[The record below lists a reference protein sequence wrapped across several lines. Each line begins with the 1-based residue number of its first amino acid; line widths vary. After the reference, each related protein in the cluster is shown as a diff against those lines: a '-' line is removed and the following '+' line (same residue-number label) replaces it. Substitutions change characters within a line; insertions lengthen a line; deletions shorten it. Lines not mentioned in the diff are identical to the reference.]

1 MSRELAS
8 VAIVGA
14 SCLVAETIKNA
25 YNTTNVLRDL
35 EIKTNVNL
43 RDNANKT
50 ADAVYQSGLA
60 DAEMTRNDAIIAG
73 VTAGCSGLSVLAM
86 SSSLATP
93 KGEAEVN
100 ALDNLTRLKPA
111 NAVVQD
117 DQNGVG
123 DLNNL
128 MDDEIKTALSNS
140 RGVDADGNVLDKSQK
155 YTVEHGKLK
164 ASADAS
170 GHTPE
175 EIYGES
181 TGEQRTL
188 FTKNVNKEKDGRTTE
203 LSSARQSRMN
213 IINTFTDMSKNICTI
228 GGQSANSA
236 VRANK
241 AAVDKNQSLL
251 GNAQDLL
258 KPVDQKL
265 SQELDGA
272 NADAKQAARALI
284 DQMNN
289 LNARG

>member
-25 YNTTNVLRDL
+25 YNTTNL

-111 NAVVQD
+111 NQGVPA
-117 DQNGVG
+117 DQNAVG
-123 DLNNL
+123 SGRNG
-128 MDDEIKTALSNS
+128 MDDELMTALSTS
-140 RGVDADGNVLDKSQK
+140 RGLDADGKPLLKNQK
-155 YTVEHGKLK
+155 YILDEGKLK
-164 ASADAS
+164 ADEA

-213 IINTFTDMSKNICTI
+213 IINTFTEMSKNICTI

-265 SQELDGA
+265 SQQQEA
-272 NADAKQAARALI
+272 TNADAKRAAGALLEQI
-284 DQMNN
+284 TNMNS
-289 LNARG
+289 RG

>member
-60 DAEMTRNDAIIAG
+60 DAEMTRNDAIISG

-111 NAVVQD
+111 NPGAPVN
-117 DQNGVG
+117 QNGVG
-123 DLNNL
+123 NGADWR
-128 MDDEIKTALSNS
+128 DGHHA
-140 RGVDADGNVLDKSQK
+140 GVFRRDICPSP
-155 YTVEHGKLK
+155 EH
-164 ASADAS
+164 S
-170 GHTPE
+170 
-175 EIYGES
+175 
-181 TGEQRTL
+181 
-188 FTKNVNKEKDGRTTE
+188 
-203 LSSARQSRMN
+203 
-213 IINTFTDMSKNICTI
+213 
-228 GGQSANSA
+228 
-236 VRANK
+236 
-241 AAVDKNQSLL
+241 
-251 GNAQDLL
+251 
-258 KPVDQKL
+258 
-265 SQELDGA
+265 
-272 NADAKQAARALI
+272 
-284 DQMNN
+284 
-289 LNARG
+289 

>member
-111 NAVVQD
+111 NQGVPA
-117 DQNGVG
+117 DQNAVG
-123 DLNNL
+123 SGRNG
-128 MDDEIKTALSNS
+128 MDDELMTALSTS
-140 RGVDADGNVLDKSQK
+140 RGLDADGKPLLKNQK
-155 YTVEHGKLK
+155 YILDEGKLK
-164 ASADAS
+164 ADEA

-213 IINTFTDMSKNICTI
+213 IINTFTEMSKNICTI

-265 SQELDGA
+265 SQQQEA
-272 NADAKQAARALI
+272 TNADAKRAAGALLEQI
-284 DQMNN
+284 TNMNS
-289 LNARG
+289 RG

>member
-60 DAEMTRNDAIIAG
+60 DAEMTRNDAIISG

-111 NAVVQD
+111 NQGVPA
-117 DQNGVG
+117 DQNGFG
-123 DLNNL
+123 NGAGAMN
-128 MDDEIKTALSNS
+128 DELRTALSTS
-140 RGVDADGNVLDKSQK
+140 RGLDADGKPLLKDQK
-155 YTVEHGKLK
+155 YNLDNGKLK
-164 ASADAS
+164 ASTDEN

-181 TGEQRTL
+181 TGEQKTL

-213 IINTFTDMSKNICTI
+213 IINTFTEMSKNICNI

-251 GNAQDLL
+251 GNAQDSL
-258 KPVDQKL
+258 KSVDQRL
-265 SQELDGA
+265 GQQLDGA